1 MTEVW
6 TKWEGQVISG
16 VFPLVRVL
24 STSDHSAVFLT
35 EYKAQNLPSA
45 ALKLIPVI
53 PTLAQTQLAHWTT
66 AAALSHPHLIRLL
79 EVGRCEIEGRP
90 FLFVVME
97 YAEQTLSQILPRR
110 ALTPEEVRE
119 MLRPTLN
126 ALAFLHGKNLVQ
138 GRLKPSNILVVDD
151 QLKLASDTIRPV
163 GESSASIAKSS
174 VYDPPEAKDG
184 SFSTAGDIWSLG
196 IIMVEALTQH
206 PPSWPDNKSDTPS
219 FPAALPATFA
229 EIARQCLNRDPAKRP
244 TVAEVEAKIEP
255 APQSPDISVPQPPVS
270 PAQPPVSEPEPLVSI
285 PQPVRSIPQSPAG
298 KVPGR
303 STPPEESP
311 KQRFILPI
319 TVLLIVALA
328 VWAGLHLRS
337 SLTSS
342 ERSAPPA
349 AASQNPETPVSA
361 PTEVFAP
368 SSNANSAGSKSAASR
383 HVSAPS
389 DQRAQPPANGSA
401 SVFHEEIPDVP
412 RHARATIRGLIKVA
426 VRVTVDSSGNVVDET
441 LENPGPSKYFARL
454 ATQAARKWKFAPADD
469 QDSRRWLLRFE
480 FSRGGATGHAARTS

>member
-6 TKWEGQVISG
+6 TKWEGQVING

-24 STSDHSAVFLT
+24 SASDHGAVFLT
-35 EYKAQNLPSA
+35 EYKAQNPTSA
-45 ALKLIPVI
+45 ALKLVPAV

-79 EVGRCEIEGRP
+79 EVGRCEIEGRS

-97 YAEQTLSQILPRR
+97 HAEQTLSQILPRR
-110 ALTPEEVRE
+110 ALTPDEARE

-151 QLKLASDTIRPV
+151 QLKLASDTVHPV
-163 GESSASIAKSS
+163 GESTASIAKSS

-196 IIMVEALTQH
+196 VTMVEALTQH
-206 PPSWPDNKSDTPS
+206 PPSWPDDKSDTPS
-219 FPAALPATFA
+219 FPPTLPAAFA
-229 EIARQCLNRDPAKRP
+229 EIARQCLNRNPAKRP
-244 TVAEVEAKIEP
+244 TVADVEAKIQP
-255 APQSPDISVPQPPVS
+255 TPQSPGISLPQPRVSAAYAPVSPAQPPLSSAQPPVS
-270 PAQPPVSEPEPLVSI
+270 PAQPPI
-285 PQPVRSIPQSPAG
+285 SPAQ
-298 KVPGR
+298 
-303 STPPEESP
+303 PPVSDSP
-311 KQRFILPI
+311 IQRFIPAI
-319 TVLLIVALA
+319 AVLLIVAAA

-337 SLTSS
+337 SRTSL
-342 ERSAPPA
+342 ERAAPA
-349 AASQNPETPVSA
+349 AAALQNPETPVSA
-361 PTEVFAP
+361 PAEVFA
-368 SSNANSAGSKSAASR
+368 R
-383 HVSAPS
+383 HVSGPS
-389 DQRAQPPANGSA
+389 DQPAQPSANGSA

-426 VRVTVDSSGNVVDET
+426 VRVTVDGSGNVVDET

-454 ATQAARKWKFAPADD
+454 ATQAARKWKFAPAND

>member
-6 TKWEGQVISG
+6 TKWEGQVING
-16 VFPLVRVL
+16 VLPLVRVL

-35 EYKAQNLPSA
+35 DYKARNFPRA
-45 ALKLIPVI
+45 ALKLIPAV
-53 PTLAQTQLAHWTT
+53 PTLAQTQLTRWTT

-110 ALTPEEVRE
+110 ALTPDEVRE

-138 GRLKPSNILVVDD
+138 GRLTPSNILVVDD
-151 QLKLASDTIRPV
+151 QLKLASDTVRPV
-163 GESSASIAKSS
+163 GEPTAGIAKSS

-184 SFSTAGDIWSLG
+184 IFSTAGDIWSFG
-196 IIMVEALTQH
+196 VAMVEALTQS

-219 FPAALPATFA
+219 FPDALPAAFA

-244 TVAEVEAKIEP
+244 TVAD
-255 APQSPDISVPQPPVS
+255 SSLPQPPVS
-270 PAQPPVSEPEPLVSI
+270 GPEPLVSV

-319 TVLLIVALA
+319 AVLLIVALA

-337 SLTSS
+337 SRTSL

-361 PTEVFAP
+361 PAEVFSP
-368 SSNANSAGSKSAASR
+368 FSNAKSTSSQSPASR
-383 HVSAPS
+383 HVSGPS
-389 DQRAQPPANGSA
+389 DQRAQPSANGSA

-469 QDSRRWLLRFE
+469 QDSRKWLLRFE

>member
-206 PPSWPDNKSDTPS
+206 PPSWPDNNPTLPPS
-219 FPAALPATFA
+219 
-229 EIARQCLNRDPAKRP
+229 
-244 TVAEVEAKIEP
+244 
-255 APQSPDISVPQPPVS
+255 PP
-270 PAQPPVSEPEPLVSI
+270 LFL
-285 PQPVRSIPQSPAG
+285 
-298 KVPGR
+298 
-303 STPPEESP
+303 
-311 KQRFILPI
+311 QR
-319 TVLLIVALA
+319 
-328 VWAGLHLRS
+328 
-337 SLTSS
+337 
-342 ERSAPPA
+342 
-349 AASQNPETPVSA
+349 
-361 PTEVFAP
+361 
-368 SSNANSAGSKSAASR
+368 
-383 HVSAPS
+383 
-389 DQRAQPPANGSA
+389 
-401 SVFHEEIPDVP
+401 
-412 RHARATIRGLIKVA
+412 
-426 VRVTVDSSGNVVDET
+426 
-441 LENPGPSKYFARL
+441 
-454 ATQAARKWKFAPADD
+454 
-469 QDSRRWLLRFE
+469 SRR
-480 FSRGGATGHAARTS
+480 SRGNA

>member
-6 TKWEGQVISG
+6 TNWEGQVING
-16 VFPLVRVL
+16 AFPLVRVL

-45 ALKLIPVI
+45 ALKLIPAI
-53 PTLAQTQLAHWTT
+53 PALAQTRLTHWTT

-110 ALTPEEVRE
+110 ALTPDEVRE

-126 ALAFLHGKNLVQ
+126 ALAFLHGKNLAQ

-151 QLKLASDTIRPV
+151 QLKLASDTVRPV
-163 GESSASIAKSS
+163 GESTASIAKSS

-184 SFSTAGDIWSLG
+184 SFSTAGDMWSLG
-196 IIMVEALTQH
+196 VTMVEALTQH
-206 PPSWPDNKSDTPS
+206 PPSWPDNESDTPS
-219 FPAALPATFA
+219 FPDALPATFV
-229 EIARQCLNRDPAKRP
+229 EIARQCLDRNPAKRP
-244 TVAEVEAKIEP
+244 TVADVEAKIKP
-255 APQSPDISVPQPPVS
+255 APQSPGSS
-270 PAQPPVSEPEPLVSI
+270 PAQPPFSGPEPLVSVS
-285 PQPVRSIPQSPAG
+285 QPVRSIPQSPAG
-298 KVPGR
+298 KAPGR
-303 STPPEESP
+303 STPSEESP
-311 KQRFILPI
+311 KQRFIPAI
-319 TVLLIVALA
+319 AVLLIVALA

-337 SLTSS
+337 SPTSL

-349 AASQNPETPVSA
+349 AASQNPQTPVSA
-361 PTEVFAP
+361 PAEVYAP
-368 SSNANSAGSKSAASR
+368 G
-383 HVSAPS
+383 PS
-389 DQRAQPPANGSA
+389 DQRAQPSANGSA

-426 VRVTVDSSGNVVDET
+426 VRVTVDGSGNVVDET

>member
-6 TKWEGQVISG
+6 TKWEGQVING
-16 VFPLVRVL
+16 AFPLVRVL
-24 STSDHSAVFLT
+24 STSDLSAVFLT

-79 EVGRCEIEGRP
+79 EVDRCEIEGRP

-196 IIMVEALTQH
+196 II
-206 PPSWPDNKSDTPS
+206 
-219 FPAALPATFA
+219 
-229 EIARQCLNRDPAKRP
+229 

-311 KQRFILPI
+311 KQRFIVPI

-349 AASQNPETPVSA
+349 AASQNPATPVSA

-368 SSNANSAGSKSAASR
+368 
-383 HVSAPS
+383 APS

>member
-6 TKWEGQVISG
+6 TKWEGQVING

-35 EYKAQNLPSA
+35 EYKARNLPSA
-45 ALKLIPVI
+45 ALKLIQVI
-53 PTLAQTQLAHWTT
+53 PTLAQTQLAHWTA

-90 FLFVVME
+90 FLFAVME

-110 ALTPEEVRE
+110 ALTPDEARE

-126 ALAFLHGKNLVQ
+126 ALAFLHGRNLVQ
-138 GRLKPSNILVVDD
+138 ARLKPSNILVVDD
-151 QLKLASDTIRPV
+151 QLKLASDTVRPV
-163 GESSASIAKSS
+163 GESTAIVKSP
-174 VYDPPEAKDG
+174 VYDPPEAEGG

-196 IIMVEALTQH
+196 VTMVEALTQH
-206 PPSWPDNKSDTPS
+206 PPSWPDDNSDAPS
-219 FPAALPATFA
+219 FPSALPATFA

-244 TVAEVEAKIEP
+244 TVADVEAKIEP
-255 APQSPDISVPQPPVS
+255 APQPAGISLPHRPASTTQPPVSPTQPPVS
-270 PAQPPVSEPEPLVSI
+270 PAQPPVSE
-285 PQPVRSIPQSPAG
+285 
-298 KVPGR
+298 
-303 STPPEESP
+303 SP
-311 KQRFILPI
+311 KQRFIPAI
-319 TVLLIVALA
+319 AVLLIVAAA

-337 SLTSS
+337 SRTSL

-349 AASQNPETPVSA
+349 AASQNPETPVPA
-361 PTEVFAP
+361 PTEVLAP
-368 SSNANSAGSKSAASR
+368 SSNAKSTGSTSPASR
-383 HVSAPS
+383 HLPGPS
-389 DQRAQPPANGSA
+389 DQRAQPSANGSA

>member
-6 TKWEGQVISG
+6 TKWEGQVING
-16 VFPLVRVL
+16 AFPLVRVL
-24 STSDHSAVFLT
+24 STSDLSAVFLT

-255 APQSPDISVPQPPVS
+255 APQSPGISVPRPPVS
-270 PAQPPVSEPEPLVSI
+270 PAQPPVSGPEPLVSI

-368 SSNANSAGSKSAASR
+368 SSNTNSAGSKSSASR
-383 HVSAPS
+383 HVGPS
-389 DQRAQPPANGSA
+389 DQRAQPSANGSA

-412 RHARATIRGLIKVA
+412 RRARGTIHGHIKVA
-426 VRVTVDSSGNVVDET
+426 VRVTVDSSGKVVDET
-441 LENPGPSKYFARL
+441 LENPGPSRYFARL
-454 ATQAARKWKFAPADD
+454 ATTAARKWKFAPADN
-469 QDSRRWLLRFE
+469 QDSRKWLLRFD
-480 FSRGGATGHAARTS
+480 FSRSGATGYAARTP

>member
-6 TKWEGQVISG
+6 TKWEGQVING
-16 VFPLVRVL
+16 AFPLVRVL

-45 ALKLIPVI
+45 ALKLIPAV
-53 PTLAQTQLAHWTT
+53 PTLAQTRLTHWTT

-110 ALTPEEVRE
+110 ALTPDEMRE

-151 QLKLASDTIRPV
+151 QLKLASDTVRPV
-163 GESSASIAKSS
+163 GDPTAGIAKSS

-196 IIMVEALTQH
+196 VTMVEALTQH

-219 FPAALPATFA
+219 FPGALPAPFV
-229 EIARQCLNRDPAKRP
+229 EIARQCLDRDPAKRP
-244 TVAEVEAKIEP
+244 TVAEVAAMIEP
-255 APQSPDISVPQPPVS
+255 APQSPGVS
-270 PAQPPVSEPEPLVSI
+270 PAQPPVSRA
-285 PQPVRSIPQSPAG
+285 QPRAS
-298 KVPGR
+298 
-303 STPPEESP
+303 ESP
-311 KQRFILPI
+311 KQRFIPAI
-319 TVLLIVALA
+319 AVLLIVAAA

-337 SLTSS
+337 SRTSL

-361 PTEVFAP
+361 PEEVFE
-368 SSNANSAGSKSAASR
+368 R
-383 HVSAPS
+383 HVSGPS
-389 DQRAQPPANGSA
+389 GQRAQPSANGSA

>member
-1 MTEVW
+1 MSEVW
-6 TKWEGQVISG
+6 TKWEGQVING

-35 EYKAQNLPSA
+35 DYKAQNLPSA
-45 ALKLIPVI
+45 ALKLIPAV
-53 PTLAQTQLAHWTT
+53 PTLAQTRLTHWTT

-79 EVGRCEIEGRP
+79 EVGRCEIEDRP
-90 FLFVVME
+90 FFFVVME
-97 YAEQTLSQILPRR
+97 YAGQTLSQILPRR
-110 ALTPEEVRE
+110 ALTPDEVRE

-126 ALAFLHGKNLVQ
+126 ALAFLHSKNLVQ

-163 GESSASIAKSS
+163 GEPKASIANSS

-184 SFSTAGDIWSLG
+184 SISTAGDIWSLG
-196 IIMVEALTQH
+196 VTMVEALTQH

-244 TVAEVEAKIEP
+244 TVAEVEVKIEP
-255 APQSPDISVPQPPVS
+255 APQRPGISLPQPPVS
-270 PAQPPVSEPEPLVSI
+270 PAQPPVSE
-285 PQPVRSIPQSPAG
+285 
-298 KVPGR
+298 
-303 STPPEESP
+303 SP
-311 KQRFILPI
+311 KQRFIAAI
-319 TVLLIVALA
+319 AVLLIVAAA

-337 SLTSS
+337 SRTSL

-361 PTEVFAP
+361 PAVVL
-368 SSNANSAGSKSAASR
+368 GSQSPASR
-383 HVSAPS
+383 HVSGPS
-389 DQRAQPPANGSA
+389 DQRVQPSANGSA

-469 QDSRRWLLRFE
+469 ADSRRWLLRFE

>member
-6 TKWEGQVISG
+6 TKWEGQVING

-24 STSDHSAVFLT
+24 STSDHGAVFLT
-35 EYKAQNLPSA
+35 EYKAQNLPRA

-53 PTLAQTQLAHWTT
+53 PALAQTQLAHWTA

-90 FLFVVME
+90 FLFAVME
-97 YAEQTLSQILPRR
+97 YAEQTLSQILPGR
-110 ALTPEEVRE
+110 ALTPDEVQE

-151 QLKLASDTIRPV
+151 QLKLASDTVRPV
-163 GESSASIAKSS
+163 GESTASIAKSP
-174 VYDPPEAKDG
+174 VYDPPEAKGG
-184 SFSTAGDIWSLG
+184 SFSTAGDMWSLG
-196 IIMVEALTQH
+196 VTMVEALTQH
-206 PPSWPDNKSDTPS
+206 PPSWPDDKSETPS
-219 FPAALPATFA
+219 FPAALPAAFA

-244 TVAEVEAKIEP
+244 TVAGVEAKIEP
-255 APQSPDISVPQPPVS
+255 APQPAGVS
-270 PAQPPVSEPEPLVSI
+270 PAQPPVSGPEPLVSVS
-285 PQPVRSIPQSPAG
+285 QPVRSIPQSPAG

-311 KQRFILPI
+311 KQRFIPAI
-319 TVLLIVALA
+319 AVLLIVAAA

-337 SLTSS
+337 SRTSL
-342 ERSAPPA
+342 ERSPPPA

-361 PTEVFAP
+361 PAEVFSP
-368 SSNANSAGSKSAASR
+368 FSNAKSTSSQSPASR
-383 HVSAPS
+383 HVSGPS

-469 QDSRRWLLRFE
+469 QNSRTWLLRFE

>member
-6 TKWEGQVISG
+6 TKWEGQVING

-35 EYKAQNLPSA
+35 DFKAQNLPSA

-53 PTLAQTQLAHWTT
+53 PTQAQAQLAHWTT

-79 EVGRCEIEGRP
+79 EVGRCEIQGRS

-110 ALTPEEVRE
+110 ALTPDEVRE

-151 QLKLASDTIRPV
+151 QLKLASDTVRPV
-163 GESSASIAKSS
+163 GESAASIAKSS

-196 IIMVEALTQH
+196 VTMVEALTQH

-244 TVAEVEAKIEP
+244 TVADVEAKIKP
-255 APQSPDISVPQPPVS
+255 APQSPGISLPRPPAS
-270 PAQPPVSEPEPLVSI
+270 PAQPPVSPTQPSVS
-285 PQPVRSIPQSPAG
+285 
-298 KVPGR
+298 
-303 STPPEESP
+303 ESP
-311 KQRFILPI
+311 KQRFIPAI
-319 TVLLIVALA
+319 AVLLIVAVA

-337 SLTSS
+337 SRTSL
-342 ERSAPPA
+342 ERSTPPA

-361 PTEVFAP
+361 PAEVSAP
-368 SSNANSAGSKSAASR
+368 SSNPKSAGSKSPASR
-383 HVSAPS
+383 HVSGPS
-389 DQRAQPPANGSA
+389 DQRAPPSANGSA

-469 QDSRRWLLRFE
+469 EDSRRWLLRFE

>member
-6 TKWEGQVISG
+6 TKWEGQVING
-16 VFPLVRVL
+16 AFPLVRVL
-24 STSDHSAVFLT
+24 STSDLSAVFLT

-151 QLKLASDTIRPV
+151 QLILASDTIRPV

-255 APQSPDISVPQPPVS
+255 APQSPGISVPQPPVS
-270 PAQPPVSEPEPLVSI
+270 PAQPPVSPAQPPVSI

-342 ERSAPPA
+342 ERSASPA

-361 PTEVFAP
+361 PTEVLAP
-368 SSNANSAGSKSAASR
+368 SSNANSTGSKSPASR
-383 HVSAPS
+383 HVSGPS
-389 DQRAQPPANGSA
+389 DQRAQPSANGSA

-412 RHARATIRGLIKVA
+412 RHARETA
-426 VRVTVDSSGNVVDET
+426 VPRRSMTRRSGYTMGSCTCRRSV
-441 LENPGPSKYFARL
+441 ARL
-454 ATQAARKWKFAPADD
+454 SGPVEIPWAAPV
-469 QDSRRWLLRFE
+469 E
-480 FSRGGATGHAARTS
+480 

>member
-1 MTEVW
+1 MTELW
-6 TKWEGQVISG
+6 TKWEGQVING
-16 VFPLVRVL
+16 AFPLVRVL
-24 STSDHSAVFLT
+24 STSDLSAVFLT

-196 IIMVEALTQH
+196 VTMVQALTQH
-206 PPSWPDNKSDTPS
+206 PPSWPDDESDTPS
-219 FPAALPATFA
+219 FPAALPATFV
-229 EIARQCLNRDPAKRP
+229 EIARQCLDRNPAKRP

-255 APQSPDISVPQPPVS
+255 APQSPGISVPQPPVS
-270 PAQPPVSEPEPLVSI
+270 PAQPPVSGPEPLVSI

-319 TVLLIVALA
+319 TVLLIVAVA

-368 SSNANSAGSKSAASR
+368 SSNTNSAGSKSSASR
-383 HVSAPS
+383 HVGPS
-389 DQRAQPPANGSA
+389 DQRAQPSANGSA

-454 ATQAARKWKFAPADD
+454 AIQAARKWKFAPADD
-469 QDSRRWLLRFE
+469 HDSRRWLLRFE

>member
-1 MTEVW
+1 
-6 TKWEGQVISG
+6 
-16 VFPLVRVL
+16 
-24 STSDHSAVFLT
+24 VFLT

-206 PPSWPDNKSDTPS
+206 PPSWPDDKSDTPS
-219 FPAALPATFA
+219 FPAALPATFV
-229 EIARQCLNRDPAKRP
+229 EIARQCLHRNPAKRP
-244 TVAEVEAKIEP
+244 TVADVEAKIEP
-255 APQSPDISVPQPPVS
+255 APQSTGISLPQPPVS
-270 PAQPPVSEPEPLVSI
+270 PAQPPVSGPEPLVSI

-368 SSNANSAGSKSAASR
+368 SSNANSTGSKSPASR
-383 HVSAPS
+383 HVSGPS
-389 DQRAQPPANGSA
+389 DQRAQPSANGSA

>member
-6 TKWEGQVISG
+6 TKWEGQVING
-16 VFPLVRVL
+16 AFPLVRVL
-24 STSDHSAVFLT
+24 STSDLSAVFLT

-151 QLKLASDTIRPV
+151 QLKLASDTVRPA

-196 IIMVEALTQH
+196 VTMVEALTQH
-206 PPSWPDNKSDTPS
+206 SPSWPDDKSDTPS
-219 FPAALPATFA
+219 FPAALPATFV
-229 EIARQCLNRDPAKRP
+229 EIARQCLDRNPAKRP
-244 TVAEVEAKIEP
+244 TVADVEAKIEP
-255 APQSPDISVPQPPVS
+255 APQSPGISVPQPPVS
-270 PAQPPVSEPEPLVSI
+270 PAQPPVSGPEPLVSI

-319 TVLLIVALA
+319 TVLLIVAVA

-368 SSNANSAGSKSAASR
+368 SSNTNSAGSKSSASR
-383 HVSAPS
+383 HVGPS
-389 DQRAQPPANGSA
+389 DQRAQPSANGSA

-426 VRVTVDSSGNVVDET
+426 VRVTVDRSGNVVDET

>member
-6 TKWEGQVISG
+6 TKWEGQVING
-16 VFPLVRVL
+16 AFPLVRVL

-35 EYKAQNLPSA
+35 DYKAQNLPSA

-53 PTLAQTQLAHWTT
+53 PTQAQTQLAHWTT

-79 EVGRCEIEGRP
+79 EVGRCEIEGRS
-90 FLFVVME
+90 FLFAVME

-110 ALTPEEVRE
+110 ALTPDEVRE

-151 QLKLASDTIRPV
+151 QLKLASDTVRPV
-163 GESSASIAKSS
+163 GESAASIAKSS
-174 VYDPPEAKDG
+174 VYDPPEAKGG

-196 IIMVEALTQH
+196 ATMVEALTQH

-244 TVAEVEAKIEP
+244 TVADVEAKIKP
-255 APQSPDISVPQPPVS
+255 APQSPGVS
-270 PAQPPVSEPEPLVSI
+270 LP
-285 PQPVRSIPQSPAG
+285 G
-298 KVPGR
+298 KP
-303 STPPEESP
+303 TPPEESP
-311 KQRFILPI
+311 KQRFIPAI
-319 TVLLIVALA
+319 AVLLIVAVA

-337 SLTSS
+337 SRTSL

-349 AASQNPETPVSA
+349 AASQKPETPVSA
-361 PTEVFAP
+361 PAEVFSP
-368 SSNANSAGSKSAASR
+368 FSNAKSAGSQSPASR
-383 HVSAPS
+383 HVSGPS
-389 DQRAQPPANGSA
+389 DQRAPSSANGSA